1 MQMNPWIYTLPH
13 GEGLNEFDVDTL
25 DYSYPQDFIMENNH
39 PGRLEDG
46 KVSHY
51 LYNIVTKGACKP
63 WCACMCKHTRCI
75 KYRLHYALCN
85 AMCDVAIASWLWTTF
100 YTRTSTIFHCV

>member
-51 LYNIVTKGACKP
+51 LYNIVTKGVCKP
-63 WCACMCKHTRCI
+63 LCACMCKHTCG
-75 KYRLHYALCN
+75 ALNTVYTTPC
-85 AMCDVAIASWLWTTF
+85 AMQ
-100 YTRTSTIFHCV
+100 CVM